1 MRSRQHGPFRWETAA
16 LIGKVDE
23 RTVASSLSR
32 LQLELDQPPWPFGG
46 VRPQEL

>member
-1 MRSRQHGPFRWETAA
+1 MLSLGDCGAD
-16 LIGKVDE
+16 GKVDE
-23 RTVASSLSR
+23 RTVASSFSR